1 MVEMP
6 EGRAIK
12 AGRVLAGL
20 TAAQLAKRANI
31 DASTLSRL
39 EQSGI
44 TAVSGKVYS
53 AVINAL
59 KHEGV
64 EIEGTTLRLTRKP
77 RR

>member
-6 EGRAIK
+6 TGRAIK

-20 TAAQLAKRANI
+20 TAAELAEQAGI

-39 EQSGI
+39 EKSGI
-44 TAVSGKVYS
+44 TAVSGKVYN

-59 KHEGV
+59 KHAGV
-64 EIEGTTLRLTRKP
+64 EIEGTMLRLTKKP

>member
-1 MVEMP
+1 MP
-6 EGRAIK
+6 TGRAIK

-20 TAAQLAKRANI
+20 TGMQLAKAAGI

-39 EQSGI
+39 EKSGI
-44 TAVSGKVYS
+44 AAVSGKVYER
-53 AVINAL
+53 VINAL
-59 KHEGV
+59 KHAGV